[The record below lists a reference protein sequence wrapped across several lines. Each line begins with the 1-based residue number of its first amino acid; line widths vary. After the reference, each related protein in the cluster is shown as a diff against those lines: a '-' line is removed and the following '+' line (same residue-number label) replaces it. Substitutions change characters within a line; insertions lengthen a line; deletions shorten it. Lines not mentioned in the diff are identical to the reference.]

1 MIHAHEDEYQPD
13 PFDTEPFEDDGSYAN
28 DE

>member
-13 PFDTEPFEDDGSYAN
+13 PFDNEPFEDEGAYDN
-28 DE
+28 DD